1 MAQQEQKRKG
11 QTEEMHGKAK
21 ETYGQLAGREK
32 QKAKGKAEEAKGK
45 GRQAGAEVAHKAKQ
59 TAKEVKHKMS

>member
-1 MAQQEQKRKG
+1 MAQHEQKRKG
-11 QTEEMHGKAK
+11 QMEQLHGKAK
-21 ETYGQLAGREK
+21 QAQGELTGSEK

-45 GRQAGAEVAHKAKQ
+45 GRQAGAELTHKAKQ